1 MAKKYIDVLMKN
13 TERLDAQE
21 TLRYIYE
28 KFKDKVVIAS
38 SLGAEDQVITDM
50 AIKVSKK
57 FKIFTLDTGRLPQET
72 YDLIEETNKRYGIK
86 IRIYFPDKKEVEKM
100 INEYGPNLFYES
112 IEKRKLCCQIRK
124 VNVLEKILK
133 NYDVW
138 ITGLRQEQSITR
150 QNINKIEFDEKFNII
165 KVNPIFD
172 WKTQDVW
179 DYIKKHNVPYNKLH
193 DKNYPSIGCAPCTRA
208 INKGEDIRSGR
219 WWWEQPEQKECGIH
233 IKDGKVI
240 RISKEGK

>member
-1 MAKKYIDVLMKN
+1 MKYINIKKLEDEIKN
-13 TERLDAQE
+13 LNAEK
-21 TLRYIYE
+21 TLNYLYE
-28 KFKDKVVIAS
+28 KFKDKVIIAS

-50 AIKVSKK
+50 AIKINKR

-72 YDLIEETNKRYGIK
+72 YDLIDETNKKYGIK
-86 IRIYFPDKKEVEKM
+86 IKIYFPDKKEVENM

-112 IEKRKLCCQIRK
+112 VEKRKLCCQIRK
-124 VNVLEKILK
+124 VNVLKKVLK
-133 NYDVW
+133 NYDFW

-150 QNINKIEFDEKFNII
+150 QNINKIEFDEKFNLI
-165 KVNPIFD
+165 KINPIFD
-172 WKTQDVW
+172 WKTKDVW

-208 INKGEDIRSGR
+208 INKGEDIRNGR

-240 RISKEGK
+240 RIRKEGK

>member
-1 MAKKYIDVLMKN
+1 MTKKNIEKLENEIKN
-13 TERLDAQE
+13 LNAQE
-21 TLRYIYE
+21 TLIYIYE

-72 YDLIEETNKRYGIK
+72 YDLIEETNKRYKIK
-86 IRIYFPDKKEVEKM
+86 IRIYFPEKKEVEK
-100 INEYGPNLFYES
+100 IVNEHGPNLFYES
-112 IEKRKLCCQIRK
+112 IEKRKMCCQIRK
-124 VNVLEKILK
+124 VDVLKMVLK
-133 NYDVW
+133 NYNVW

-150 QNINKIEFDEKFNII
+150 QNIKKIEWDNNFNLI
-165 KVNPIFD
+165 KINPIFD
-172 WKTQDVW
+172 WKTEDIW
-179 DYIKKHNVPYNKLH
+179 DYIKKYKVPYNKLH

-208 INKGEDIRSGR
+208 IDKGEDIRSGR

-240 RISKEGK
+240 RIKEEE

>member
-124 VNVLEKILK
+124 VNVL
-133 NYDVW
+133 
-138 ITGLRQEQSITR
+138 
-150 QNINKIEFDEKFNII
+150 
-165 KVNPIFD
+165 
-172 WKTQDVW
+172 
-179 DYIKKHNVPYNKLH
+179 
-193 DKNYPSIGCAPCTRA
+193 
-208 INKGEDIRSGR
+208 
-219 WWWEQPEQKECGIH
+219 
-233 IKDGKVI
+233 
-240 RISKEGK
+240 